1 MPKDFARGENAY
13 FDKILDDFDIQL
25 LRKSRN
31 DMEVRRR
38 REVEFNEKKRK
49 SNAENEKLRRLFD
62 LKMKAFDLVF
72 VNEADDETKAAL
84 RRAPDEYFIN
94 AIVNAQMLKYMAD
107 NNLNFSGLID
117 KLEDMAEEAELAK
130 EEAEQNQS

>member
-1 MPKDFARGENAY
+1 M
-13 FDKILDDFDIQL
+13 
-25 LRKSRN
+25 
-31 DMEVRRR
+31 
-38 REVEFNEKKRK
+38 
-49 SNAENEKLRRLFD
+49 
-62 LKMKAFDLVF
+62 
-72 VNEADDETKAAL
+72 